1 MTHPVQGFHHIT
13 AMASDPQHNLEFYR
27 DVLGQRL
34 VKQTVNFDDPG
45 TYHLYYG
52 DYQGSPGTI
61 LTFFPWPHMK
71 RGTRGSG
78 EVGATAY
85 SISLNSLEYW
95 RQRLA
100 EKQLEL
106 TESTRFGETVLG
118 FNDPDGMGLELIAQH
133 HAPDIRPWEESD
145 VPAEHQLR
153 GFHSVTLVVNSASGS
168 EHLLTHHLGLTAQ
181 QSMHEG
187 VNQRGAQRKRFE
199 LAGGQ
204 IVDLLI
210 QPHALPAR
218 LGAGSVHHVAFRNQD
233 DSEQAEYLA
242 NLRHKGVNVT
252 PVQDR
257 QYFHSIY
264 FREPSGVL
272 FELATDAPG
281 FATDEPLE
289 QLGERLQLPSWYEPQ
304 RARIEDHLPKLHLSK
319 LDVSPRTT
327 PSSSLAPSNP
337 LERSL

>member
-1 MTHPVQGFHHIT
+1 MINPVQGFHHIT
-13 AMASDPQHNLEFYR
+13 AMASSPQRNLEFYR

-78 EVGATAY
+78 EASALAY
-85 SISLNSLEYW
+85 NISTNSLGYW
-95 RQRLA
+95 RKRLT
-100 EKQLEL
+100 EHQLEV
-106 TESTRFGETVLG
+106 TERERFGETVLA
-118 FNDPDGMGLELIAQH
+118 FEDPDGMRLELIAQNDVL
-133 HAPDIRPWEESD
+133 DITPWEKSD
-145 VPAEHQLR
+145 VPVEHQLR
-153 GFHSVTLVVNSASGS
+153 GFHSVTLVVNNVDGS
-168 EHLLTHHLGLTAQ
+168 EKLLTERLGLTPQ
-181 QSMHEG
+181 QSMHENPEQEDADQG
-187 VNQRGAQRKRFE
+187 VAERKRFE

-204 IVDLLI
+204 VVDVLI

-264 FREPSGVL
+264 FREPGGVL

-281 FATDEPLE
+281 FATDEPVE
-289 QLGERLQLPSWYEPQ
+289 HLGERLQLPSWYEPQ
-304 RARIEDHLPKLHLSK
+304 RARIENQLPI
-319 LDVSPRTT
+319 LDVSM
-327 PSSSLAPSNP
+327 AQDDA
-337 LERSL
+337 LEVDTF

>member
-1 MTHPVQGFHHIT
+1 MTNPVQGFHHIT
-13 AMASDPQHNLEFYR
+13 AMASSPQRNLEFYR

-61 LTFFPWPHMK
+61 LTFFPWPHMQ

-78 EVGATAY
+78 EAGAIAY
-85 SISLNSLEYW
+85 SINTDSLDYW
-95 RQRLA
+95 RKRFA
-100 EKQLEL
+100 ENQLEV
-106 TESTRFGETVLG
+106 TESKRFGEMVLA
-118 FNDPDGMGLELIAQH
+118 FNDPDGMQLELITQDDALT
-133 HAPDIRPWEESD
+133 ISPWQNSD
-145 VPAEHQLR
+145 VPNEHQLR
-153 GFHSVTLVVNSASGS
+153 GFHSVTLVVNDATRS
-168 EHLLTHHLGLTAQ
+168 EQLLVERLGLTAQ
-181 QSMHEG
+181 QSMNEG
-187 VNQRGAQRKRFE
+187 INEHAAERKRFE
-199 LAGGQ
+199 LSGGQ
-204 IVDLLI
+204 VVDLLI

-218 LGAGSVHHVAFRNQD
+218 LGAGSVHHLAFRNQD

-264 FREPSGVL
+264 FREPGGVL

-289 QLGERLQLPSWYEPQ
+289 HLGERLQLPSWYEPQ
-304 RARIEDHLPKLHLSK
+304 RAGIENQLPI
-319 LDVSPRTT
+319 LDVSMAQRD
-327 PSSSLAPSNP
+327 A
-337 LERSL
+337 LEVDTF